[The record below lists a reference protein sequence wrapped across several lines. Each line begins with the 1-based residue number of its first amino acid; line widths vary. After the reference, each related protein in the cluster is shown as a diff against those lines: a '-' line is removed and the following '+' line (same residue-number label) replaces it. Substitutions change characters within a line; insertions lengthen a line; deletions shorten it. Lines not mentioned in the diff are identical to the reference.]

1 VADQRV
7 LAPEV
12 SGPQGQ
18 VRPRPIGITA
28 AAVILI
34 VLWSIPFL
42 TGAIASLRC
51 TILLESKPTQCD
63 SAMHVLALEHDWGGY
78 VGAGTALAFGALGV
92 IAGVRLLGLR
102 SRGLALGLAWVG
114 ILMWLAVLGFVAGPH
129 RGLGSLA
136 IYVLGVAG
144 YVYVILALRR
154 WRDRFGKASGSVAVS
169 LGTSTLSSSPVP
181 RDSRPDRFRSI
192 VVVVAGAGLVL
203 VGAVLALPG
212 LVVSIDW
219 IAGAFESAAPA
230 GAFCPPS
237 SSYCMA
243 ASAKAGVLGLLAVS
257 VGVLGFWRGV
267 RLLRKT
273 RAFGAEEP
281 ARNQRGIVTKGR
293 GLVVFLALIL
303 TTLVTAGVL
312 LYSRPVH
319 EPTGSMVMIIV
330 SKVDIPAR
338 TDLDQLIKDDQF
350 RAIQVPES
358 VVVNGA
364 ITSID
369 RLSHRRT
376 RVAILAGEQIV
387 VARIRAMSEDGSGCC
402 GP

>member
-1 VADQRV
+1 VADRTV

-12 SGPQGQ
+12 NGPLGQ

-34 VLWSIPFL
+34 VLWSTPFL
-42 TGAIASLRC
+42 EGAIASLRC
-51 TILLESKPTQCD
+51 TILLLSNPTQCD
-63 SAMHVLALEHDWGGY
+63 SAMHVLALDHDWSGY
-78 VGAGTALAFGALGV
+78 TGTGTALAFGALGV
-92 IAGVRLLGLR
+92 FAGVRLLGLR

-114 ILMWLAVLGFVAGPH
+114 ILMWLAVLGFVPGPH
-129 RGLGSLA
+129 PGLGSFA

-154 WRDRFGKASGSVAVS
+154 WGDRFDNASGSVATS
-169 LGTSTLSSSPVP
+169 LGASTLSSTPVP
-181 RDSRPDRFRSI
+181 RESRPSRFRP
-192 VVVVAGAGLVL
+192 VVVVAGAGLVF
-203 VGAVLALPG
+203 VGPVLALPG
-212 LVVSIDW
+212 LVVFIDW
-219 IAGAFESAAPA
+219 IAGAFESAAPT

-257 VGVLGFWRGV
+257 VGVLGFWTGI

-273 RAFGAEEP
+273 RMGGADEP
-281 ARNQRGIVTKGR
+281 ARNHRRIVTKGR
-293 GLVVFLALIL
+293 GLVVVSALIL
-303 TTLVTAGVL
+303 ATLATAGVL

-319 EPTGSMVMIIV
+319 EPTGSTVTVLV

-338 TDLDQLIKDDQF
+338 ADLDQLIKDDQF
-350 RAIQVPES
+350 KLILVPLDIVEDGAVTS
-358 VVVNGA
+358 V
-364 ITSID
+364 D

-376 RVAILAGEQIV
+376 RVAILAGEPIL
-387 VARIRAMSEDGSGCC
+387 AGWLKNEAE
-402 GP
+402 

>member
-1 VADQRV
+1 MADRTV
-7 LAPEV
+7 LVPEV
-12 SGPQGQ
+12 SGPLGQ

-34 VLWSIPFL
+34 VLWSTPFL
-42 TGAIASLRC
+42 EGAIASLRC
-51 TILLESKPTQCD
+51 TIVLDSQPTQCD

-78 VGAGTALAFGALGV
+78 TGAGTALAFGALGV

-102 SRGLALGLAWVG
+102 SRGLALSLAWVG
-114 ILMWLAVLGFVAGPH
+114 ILMWLAVLAFVAGPH
-129 RGLGSLA
+129 PGLGSLA

-144 YVYVILALRR
+144 YIYVILALRR
-154 WRDRFGKASGSVAVS
+154 WRDRFDRASESVAAS
-169 LGTSTLSSSPVP
+169 LGTSTFTSSSVP
-181 RDSRPDRFRSI
+181 RDGRPNQFRSV
-192 VVVVAGAGLVL
+192 VVVVAGAALVL
-203 VGAVLALPG
+203 AGPVALPG
-212 LVVSIDW
+212 LVVFVDW

-243 ASAKAGVLGLLAVS
+243 ASAKAGVLGLLAIL
-257 VGVLGFWRGV
+257 VGVLGLWAGIS
-267 RLLRKT
+267 LLRKT

-303 TTLVTAGVL
+303 TTLVTAGIL

-319 EPTGSMVMIIV
+319 EPTGSMVTVLV

-338 TDLDQLIKDDQF
+338 TDLDQLIKDSRF
-350 RAIQVPES
+350 KLILVPLDVVDDGTVTS
-358 VVVNGA
+358 VNQ
-364 ITSID
+364 
-369 RLSHRRT
+369 LSHRRT
-376 RVAILAGEQIV
+376 RVAIQAGEPILAGRLKNE
-387 VARIRAMSEDGSGCC
+387 AERDSS
-402 GP
+402 

>member
-1 VADQRV
+1 
-7 LAPEV
+7 
-12 SGPQGQ
+12 
-18 VRPRPIGITA
+18 
-28 AAVILI
+28 
-34 VLWSIPFL
+34 
-42 TGAIASLRC
+42 
-51 TILLESKPTQCD
+51 
-63 SAMHVLALEHDWGGY
+63 MHVLALDHDWSGY
-78 VGAGTALAFGALGV
+78 TGTGTALAFGALGV
-92 IAGVRLLGLR
+92 FAGVRLLGLR

-114 ILMWLAVLGFVAGPH
+114 ILMWLAVLGFVPGPH
-129 RGLGSLA
+129 PGLGSLA

-154 WRDRFGKASGSVAVS
+154 WRDRFDNASGSVATS
-169 LGTSTLSSSPVP
+169 LGTSTLSPTPVP
-181 RDSRPDRFRSI
+181 RESRPSQFRS

-203 VGAVLALPG
+203 VGPVLALPG
-212 LVVSIDW
+212 LVVFIDW
-219 IAGAFESAAPA
+219 IAGAFESAAPT

-237 SSYCMA
+237 SSYCTA

-257 VGVLGFWRGV
+257 VGVLGFWTGV

-273 RAFGAEEP
+273 RMGGAEEP
-281 ARNQRGIVTKGR
+281 ARNHRGIVTKGR

-319 EPTGSMVMIIV
+319 EPTASTVTVLV

-350 RAIQVPES
+350 KLILVPLDVVEDGTVTS
-358 VVVNGA
+358 V
-364 ITSID
+364 D

-376 RVAILAGEQIV
+376 RVAILAGEPIL
-387 VARIRAMSEDGSGCC
+387 AGWLKNEAELR
-402 GP
+402 

>member
-1 VADQRV
+1 MADRTV
-7 LAPEV
+7 LAEV
-12 SGPQGQ
+12 NGPLGQ

-34 VLWSIPFL
+34 VLWSTPFL
-42 TGAIASLRC
+42 EGAIASLRC
-51 TILLESKPTQCD
+51 TILLLSNPTQCD
-63 SAMHVLALEHDWGGY
+63 SAMHVLALDHDWSGY
-78 VGAGTALAFGALGV
+78 TGTGTALAFGALGV
-92 IAGVRLLGLR
+92 FAGVRLLGLR

-114 ILMWLAVLGFVAGPH
+114 ILMWLAVLGFVPGPH
-129 RGLGSLA
+129 SGLGSFA

-154 WRDRFGKASGSVAVS
+154 WRDRFDNASGSVATS
-169 LGTSTLSSSPVP
+169 LGTSTLSSTPVP
-181 RDSRPDRFRSI
+181 RESRPSRFRP

-203 VGAVLALPG
+203 VGPVLALPG
-212 LVVSIDW
+212 LVVFIDW
-219 IAGAFESAAPA
+219 IAGAFESAAPT

-237 SSYCMA
+237 SSYCTA

-257 VGVLGFWRGV
+257 VGVLGFWTGI

-273 RAFGAEEP
+273 RMGGAEEP
-281 ARNQRGIVTKGR
+281 ARNHRRNVTKGR
-293 GLVVFLALIL
+293 GLVVVSALIL
-303 TTLVTAGVL
+303 ATLATAGVL

-319 EPTGSMVMIIV
+319 EPTGSTVTVLV

-350 RAIQVPES
+350 KLILVPLHVVEDGTVTS
-358 VVVNGA
+358 V
-364 ITSID
+364 D

-376 RVAILAGEQIV
+376 RVAILAGEPIL
-387 VARIRAMSEDGSGCC
+387 AGWLKNEAE
-402 GP
+402 

>member
-1 VADQRV
+1 MVAERRV

-34 VLWSIPFL
+34 VLWSTPFL
-42 TGAIASLRC
+42 GGAIDSLRC
-51 TILLESKPTQCD
+51 TILLLSKPTKCD
-63 SAMHVLALEHDWGGY
+63 SAMHVLAVQHDWSGY
-78 VGAGTALAFGALGV
+78 MAAGTLLAFGALGV
-92 IAGVRLLGLR
+92 IGGMSLLGLR

-114 ILMWLAVLGFVAGPH
+114 LLMWLAAVLGNLVVSPQ

-136 IYVLGVAG
+136 YVLGVAG

-154 WRDRFGKASGSVAVS
+154 WRDRFDTASGSVAAS
-169 LGTSTLSSSPVP
+169 LGTSTVSSSPVP
-181 RDSRPDRFRSI
+181 RDSRPSRFRSV

-203 VGAVLALPG
+203 AGPVLALPG
-212 LVVSIDW
+212 LVVFIDW
-219 IAGAFESAAPA
+219 IAGAFERAAPA

-257 VGVLGFWRGV
+257 VGVLGVWTGV
-267 RLLRKT
+267 RLHRKT

-281 ARNQRGIVTKGR
+281 ARNHRGIVTRGR

-312 LYSRPVH
+312 LYARPMH
-319 EPTGSMVMIIV
+319 EQTGLMVPVLV

-338 TDLDQLIKDDQF
+338 TNLDQLIKDDQF
-350 RAIQVPES
+350 RIILIPAS
-358 VVVNGA
+358 VVVDGA
-364 ITSID
+364 VTSID
-369 RLSHRRT
+369 YLSGKST
-376 RVAILAGEQIV
+376 RVAILAGEQIP
-387 VARIRAMSEDGSGCC
+387 VARIEGV
-402 GP
+402 

>member
-1 VADQRV
+1 VADRTV
-7 LAPEV
+7 LAEV
-12 SGPQGQ
+12 NGPLGQ

-34 VLWSIPFL
+34 VLWSTPFL
-42 TGAIASLRC
+42 EGAIASLRC
-51 TILLESKPTQCD
+51 TILLLSKPTQCD
-63 SAMHVLALEHDWGGY
+63 SAMHVLALDHDWSGY
-78 VGAGTALAFGALGV
+78 TGTGTALAFGALGV

-114 ILMWLAVLGFVAGPH
+114 ILMWLAVLGFVPGPH
-129 RGLGSLA
+129 PGLGSLA

-154 WRDRFGKASGSVAVS
+154 WRDRFENESGSVGTS
-169 LGTSTLSSSPVP
+169 LGTSTLSSTPVP
-181 RDSRPDRFRSI
+181 RDSRPDRFRS

-212 LVVSIDW
+212 LVVFIDW
-219 IAGAFESAAPA
+219 IAGAFESAAPT

-237 SSYCMA
+237 SSYCTA

-257 VGVLGFWRGV
+257 VGVLGFWTGI

-281 ARNQRGIVTKGR
+281 ARNHRRIVTKGR
-293 GLVVFLALIL
+293 GLVVVSALIL
-303 TTLVTAGVL
+303 TTLVTAGLL
-312 LYSRPVH
+312 LYARPVH
-319 EPTGSMVMIIV
+319 EPTGSMVTVLV

-350 RAIQVPES
+350 KLILVPLDVVEGGTVTS
-358 VVVNGA
+358 V
-364 ITSID
+364 D

-376 RVAILAGEQIV
+376 RVAVLSGEPILAGWLKNE
-387 VARIRAMSEDGSGCC
+387 AELR
-402 GP
+402 